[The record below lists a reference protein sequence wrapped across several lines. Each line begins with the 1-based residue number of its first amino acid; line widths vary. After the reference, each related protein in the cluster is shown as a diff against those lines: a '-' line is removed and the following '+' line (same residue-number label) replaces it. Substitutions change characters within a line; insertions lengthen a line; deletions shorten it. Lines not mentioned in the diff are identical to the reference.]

1 MIEYLVDFIIGLA
14 IGTIAGLFGV
24 GGGFLIV
31 PTLTFIGLPIH
42 TAIGTSLACIA
53 ISSLASA
60 YTHIKKRKV
69 LFKVVAIKE
78 AFSMPAALI
87 GAHVTTFL
95 HESLLRGMFSMLL
108 FYLAYKMTTTPSN
121 PHHEESLKINYK
133 NVPIVGV
140 LSGFVSGLLGISGGI
155 LNVPLFH
162 VLVDIP
168 VRYSIGTSSVAL
180 FFTALA
186 GTYGHLKAGNVN
198 IETALLLAPGLI
210 IGAYLGARSA
220 HTLHPEKLKRWFAL
234 ILILIGVK
242 MLI

>member
-1 MIEYLVDFIIGLA
+1 MIEYLVDFIIGFA

-53 ISSLASA
+53 ISSFASA

-108 FYLAYKMTTTPSN
+108 FYLAYKMTTTPSK

-140 LSGFVSGLLGISGGI
+140 LSGFVSALLGISGGI
-155 LNVPLFH
+155 LNV
-162 VLVDIP
+162 
-168 VRYSIGTSSVAL
+168 
-180 FFTALA
+180 
-186 GTYGHLKAGNVN
+186 
-198 IETALLLAPGLI
+198 
-210 IGAYLGARSA
+210 RSGQ
-220 HTLHPEKLKRWFAL
+220 P
-234 ILILIGVK
+234 
-242 MLI
+242 

>member
-1 MIEYLVDFIIGLA
+1 MISYLFDFALGVA

-42 TAIGTSLACIA
+42 TAIGTSLACIV
-53 ISSLASA
+53 ISSFASA
-60 YTHIKKRKV
+60 YTHIKRGKV

-78 AFSMPAALI
+78 AFSIPAALI
-87 GAHVTTFL
+87 GAHVATFL
-95 HESLLRGMFSMLL
+95 NEAFLRGIFTILL
-108 FYLAYKMTTTPSN
+108 FYLAYKMTTSPSKS
-121 PHHEESLKINYK
+121 HHEENIKINYK

-140 LSGFVSGLLGISGGI
+140 ISGFLSGLLGISGGI

-162 VLVDIP
+162 VLVNIP

-186 GTYGHLKAGNVN
+186 GTYGHFKAENVN

-220 HTLHPEKLKRWFAL
+220 HTLHSEKLKRGFAFML
-234 ILILIGVK
+234 VLIGIK